1 MTFSS
6 EEAKQNNPT
15 PASVPLPAPSLP
27 CALRGFPTLSVTTG
41 QLLGHHT
48 QGGGW
53 RGLSLKQDSRASSD
67 RQLRAKTRWPQAWA
81 VDSYREGIC
90 ELLGL
95 LSYQGLASATL
106 QPGLS

>member
-48 QGGGW
+48 QGGGVA
-53 RGLSLKQDSRASSD
+53 RSQPEAGLQG
-67 RQLRAKTRWPQAWA
+67 QLRQAT
-81 VDSYREGIC
+81 EG
-90 ELLGL
+90 
-95 LSYQGLASATL
+95 
-106 QPGLS
+106 